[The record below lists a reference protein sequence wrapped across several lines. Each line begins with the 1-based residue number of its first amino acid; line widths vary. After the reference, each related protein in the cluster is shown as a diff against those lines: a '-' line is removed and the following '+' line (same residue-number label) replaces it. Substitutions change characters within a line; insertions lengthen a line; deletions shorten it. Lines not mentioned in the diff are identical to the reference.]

1 MTRQITVTRVEKKYE
16 IDMYTASDLKRV
28 LSQAMT
34 SDTHNRNDGYI
45 VRSLYFDTFYNND
58 YYDKENGIEHRRKIR
73 LRTYDQNSNTLKI
86 ELKQKEGDY
95 QHKYSLTI
103 SKDMAKEIISG
114 RYEVLTQLNNDF
126 ANRLYIIMKTELY
139 RPVCIVE
146 YDRLAYIVKENNTR
160 ITIDRNLRASESN
173 LDIFYERLA
182 LNPISSK
189 IILEVKY
196 NNFLL
201 SYVKDI
207 INRANKS
214 NTSASK
220 YCMSR
225 NISYIGGV

>member
-1 MTRQITVTRVEKKYE
+1 MNRQISVTRVEKKYE
-16 IDMYTASDLKRV
+16 IDNYTASDLKRV
-28 LSQAMT
+28 LSQTMT
-34 SDTHNRNDGYI
+34 NDIHNKNDGYI

-58 YYDKENGIEHRRKIR
+58 YYDKENGLEHRRKIR
-73 LRTYDQNSNTLKI
+73 LRTYDPNSNTLKL

-103 SKDMAKEIISG
+103 SKDMAKEILCG
-114 RYEVLTQLNNDF
+114 RYEVLTDLNNEF

-160 ITIDRNLRASESN
+160 ITIDRNLRSSESN
-173 LDIFYERLA
+173 LDIFDERLA
-182 LNPISSK
+182 LNPVTSK

-201 SYVKDI
+201 SYVKDV
-207 INRANKS
+207 INRANKTH
-214 NTSASK
+214 TSSSK

-225 NISYIGGV
+225 NISYLGGV